1 MLRQK
6 NEVIIAE
13 EDVTGSSDGWTIMTL
28 AVRFLSRNSRG
39 MVTSEERSSIEAEA
53 LTLFSFVRKQSDSV
67 SLLCGV

>member
-13 EDVTGSSDGWTIMTL
+13 EDVTGYSDGWTIMTL

-39 MVTSEERSSIEAEA
+39 MVTSEERSSMEAEA

-67 SLLCGV
+67 SLLCGI

>member
-13 EDVTGSSDGWTIMTL
+13 EDVTGYSDGWTIMTL

-39 MVTSEERSSIEAEA
+39 MVTREERSSMEAEA

>member
-13 EDVTGSSDGWTIMTL
+13 EDVTGYSDGWTIMTL

-39 MVTSEERSSIEAEA
+39 MVTSEERSSMEAEA
-53 LTLFSFVRKQSDSV
+53 LTLFSFVRKQSDSA